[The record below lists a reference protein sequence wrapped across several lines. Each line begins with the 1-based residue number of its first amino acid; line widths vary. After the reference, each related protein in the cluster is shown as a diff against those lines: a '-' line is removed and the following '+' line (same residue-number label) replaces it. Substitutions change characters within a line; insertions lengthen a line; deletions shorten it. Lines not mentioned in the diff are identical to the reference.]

1 MGTKNRSDRS
11 NTCPEILSL
20 ESTSASQPSGIVLLE
35 FGTTD
40 VRGHL
45 KIMDGM
51 GWIYCY
57 NASWYQI
64 EGINLIGRYLGRI
77 WRPSI
82 RRRIWLIVRLRIL
95 SLDDDQV
102 EREASDRKGYRMIT
116 VQGLDQ
122 TAWSSIM
129 RHEYSRRRGGVRE
142 RDLLRLDMLKI
153 AFVRS
158 C

>member
-20 ESTSASQPSGIVLLE
+20 ESTSASQSSGIVLLE
-35 FGTTD
+35 FGATD
-40 VRGHL
+40 ARGHL

-64 EGINLIGRYLGRI
+64 EGINLIGRHLGRI

-82 RRRIWLIVRLRIL
+82 RRRIWLIVRLRNFR
-95 SLDDDQV
+95 LDDDQV

-116 VQGLDQ
+116 VRGLDQ

-129 RHEYSRRRGGVRE
+129 RHEYSRRRGVRE

-153 AFVRS
+153 AA
-158 C
+158 